1 MASFNKVILMGN
13 LTRDPE
19 LRVTPQGMAICKIGL
34 AVNRTFKGSDG
45 NNQEEVTFVDVDAFG
60 KQAEVIGKFMNKGKP
75 ILIEGRLRMDSW
87 TTKEGDKRSKMVVVV
102 ENFQFVGGRSDDS
115 GGEGY
120 NPRQG
125 GGAAH
130 EDRRGGSAGNYDMK
144 DGAEDVPF

>member
-1 MASFNKVILMGN
+1 MGN

>member
-1 MASFNKVILMGN
+1 MASINKVILMGN

-19 LRVTPQGMAICKIGL
+19 LRVTPQGLAICKIGL

-45 NNQEEVTFVDVDAFG
+45 NNQEEVTFVDADAFG

-75 ILIEGRLRMDSW
+75 ILIEGRLRMDNW

-115 GGEGY
+115 GEGY
-120 NPRQG
+120 TPRQG
-125 GGAAH
+125 GGTAH
-130 EDRRGGSAGNYDMK
+130 EDRRGGSAGSYDMK